1 MAAISETEKEVT
13 KLTLAVTQCW
23 CAGAC
28 LQGSFYLES
37 FPL

>member
-1 MAAISETEKEVT
+1 MATVSETEKEVT

-23 CAGAC
+23 WACAC
-28 LQGSFYLES
+28 LQGFYYLES